1 MLQRLLPATAVI
13 LSLVAC
19 SAGNDARY
27 ASTGQS
33 SSSNGFGVSGGGFDF
48 SSGEPSFMYGTVL
61 NGEARRF
68 TYLVV
73 AEDLLDGELFLDYS
87 LDGKCESDGAT
98 VNSDHTFSFEAF
110 TVQIAFEA
118 AREGGEVAGATTSIN
133 GAEADAGQWLF
144 AIDADDPNAEPVAVD
159 APAPELPEDLYELGN
174 ATREVVRQLCSSKDE
189 VRTLLGGS

>member
-1 MLQRLLPATAVI
+1 MLQRLLPTTAVA

-19 SAGNDARY
+19 SADARY

-144 AIDADDPNAEPVAVD
+144 VIDADDPNAEPVAVD

>member
-19 SAGNDARY
+19 SADARY

-33 SSSNGFGVSGGGFDF
+33 SSSNGFGVSGGGFDL

-61 NGEARRF
+61 NGEARHF

-73 AEDLLDGELFLDYS
+73 TGDLLGGELFLDHS

-98 VNSDHTFSFEAF
+98 VNSDHTFSFEAL
-110 TVQIAFEA
+110 TVEAAFQA

-144 AIDADDPNAEPVAVD
+144 VIDADDPNAAPVAVD
-159 APAPELPEDLYELGN
+159 APAPELPEDSNELGD
-174 ATREVVRQLCSSKDE
+174 ATREVVRQLCSSNDE
-189 VRTLLGGS
+189 VRALLGGS

>member
-19 SAGNDARY
+19 SAGTDARY

-33 SSSNGFGVSGGGFDF
+33 SSSNGFGVSGGGFDL

-61 NGEARRF
+61 NGEARHF

-73 AEDLLDGELFLDYS
+73 TGDLLGGELFLDHS

-98 VNSDHTFSFEAF
+98 VNSDHTFSFEAL
-110 TVQIAFEA
+110 TVEAAFQA

-144 AIDADDPNAEPVAVD
+144 VIDADDPNAAPVAVD
-159 APAPELPEDLYELGN
+159 APAPELPEDSNELGD
-174 ATREVVRQLCSSKDE
+174 ATREVVRQLCSSNDE
-189 VRTLLGGS
+189 VRALLGGS

>member
-19 SAGNDARY
+19 SAETDARY
-27 ASTGQS
+27 ASTGQLS
-33 SSSNGFGVSGGGFDF
+33 SSDGFGVSGGGFGI
-48 SSGEPSFMYGTVL
+48 SSGEPSFMYGTLL

-73 AEDLLDGELFLDYS
+73 TGDLLDGELFLDHA

-110 TVQIAFEA
+110 TVQIAFQA

-133 GAEADAGQWLF
+133 GAEVEAGQWLF
-144 AIDADDPNAEPVAVD
+144 VIDADEPNAVPVAVD
-159 APAPELPEDLYELGN
+159 VPAPELPEDFNELDHV
-174 ATREVVRQLCSSKDE
+174 TREFVRQLCSSNDE
-189 VRTLLGGS
+189 VRALLGGS

>member
-19 SAGNDARY
+19 SAGTDARY

-33 SSSNGFGVSGGGFDF
+33 SSSNGFGVSGGGIDL

-61 NGEARRF
+61 NGEARHF

-73 AEDLLDGELFLDYS
+73 TGDLLGGELFLDHS

-98 VNSDHTFSFEAF
+98 VNSDHTFSFEAL
-110 TVQIAFEA
+110 TVEAAFQA

-144 AIDADDPNAEPVAVD
+144 VIDADDPSAAPVAVD
-159 APAPELPEDLYELGN
+159 APAPELPEDSNELGD
-174 ATREVVRQLCSSKDE
+174 ATREVVRQLCSSNDE
-189 VRTLLGGS
+189 VRALLGGS